1 MVFKTWMCKVR
12 LLKKKPSSQRQ
23 RTTTKS
29 GVIYLGICCFAPSC
43 AWNQELNP
51 LFFEILLILRA
62 INLWTRIWRRRKIK
76 PFLISMTKK
85 HFPTRLYCIFIACH
99 ILSTC
104 QVENIVG
111 KLFCFFFAKYNS
123 VLGNYFLYQ
132 PQLSRHILE
141 CINSIG
147 VQEIPTMVL
156 WINS

>member
-1 MVFKTWMCKVR
+1 M
-12 LLKKKPSSQRQ
+12 KKKPSFQRQ
-23 RTTTKS
+23 KATTKS
-29 GVIYLGICCFAPSC
+29 GVICVGICCFDTLC

-62 INLWTRIWRRRKIK
+62 INLWTRIWRRIKIK

-99 ILSTC
+99 ILSIC
-104 QVENIVG
+104 QVENRVG
-111 KLFCFFFAKYNS
+111 NFFFFFFAKYNS
-123 VLGNYFLYQ
+123 VLRNYFLYQ
-132 PQLSRHILE
+132 PQLFRHILE